1 MEYGI
6 FLVIIAFSSFI
17 VALLS
22 LIVQIIIAITKKNK
36 TQTNDYHSSG

>member
-22 LIVQIIIAITKKNK
+22 LIVQIIIAITKKK
-36 TQTNDYHSSG
+36 

>member
-1 MEYGI
+1 MEYGV

-22 LIVQIIIAITKKNK
+22 LIVQIIIAITKKK
-36 TQTNDYHSSG
+36 